1 MFMFSDGN
9 TFKIGPKSLLREKGF
24 SIQPNGV
31 KIISE
36 LCCFPSFFSRWWRWP
51 IFKGYLILSFYEER
65 PKNGTKYGTPLGML

>member
-1 MFMFSDGN
+1 MFSDGN

-36 LCCFPSFFSRWWRWP
+36 LCCFPSFFLDGGAVAY
-51 IFKGYLILSFYEER
+51 FQGLSHSQ
-65 PKNGTKYGTPLGML
+65 LL